1 MAKRILISLAI
12 VLLVVGPSIARAAQ
26 KDDSSAPGNF
36 TSKCVTIS
44 GTVTSDG
51 RIFTSDSENRIWKVS
66 NPSALENLDGRHVA
80 VRAKV
85 DRVNGVMRVTSV
97 HSVVEQNYTA
107 RLDDAAFRR

>member
-12 VLLVVGPSIARAAQ
+12 ILFAAGSTIARAAQ
-26 KDDSSAPGNF
+26 KDDSTAPGKF

-44 GTVTSDG
+44 GTVASDG

-66 NPSALENLDGRHVA
+66 NPSALEDLDGKHVA

-85 DRVNGVMRVTSV
+85 DRVNGVLRVTSA
-97 HSVVEQNYTA
+97 HSVVEQTYTA